1 MTSWVSVSFDIG
13 ILHCVGA
20 ASFAAAT
27 PTAPPR
33 RCSRRGRIPEGV
45 SRARNGRTTAL
56 FAAECQSCLDNL
68 IAGLGQIGAW
78 NDAGAFP
85 ACTRRGSRYL
95 DAEAAAYPEKLEQI
109 DGVFGST
116 AQ

>member
-1 MTSWVSVSFDIG
+1 
-13 ILHCVGA
+13 
-20 ASFAAAT
+20 
-27 PTAPPR
+27 
-33 RCSRRGRIPEGV
+33 V

-56 FAAECQSCLDNL
+56 LAAECQSFLDNL